1 MSNDTEPSQPRG
13 ISLELTLEMRRDK
26 AIIDLQE
33 QVRKLTMELEQVK
46 GSERWV
52 PQPRELDVN
61 PIDIAYTSSHEDH
74 KDRDNWVRGHPRD
87 DLNDLKVEAL
97 KLNGNLKPKNYINC
111 MEAIER
117 II

>member
-1 MSNDTEPSQPRG
+1 MTNGAESYQPRG
-13 ISLELTLEMRRDK
+13 VSLELAHEMRRDK

-33 QVRKLTMELEQVK
+33 QVRKLIMELEQVK
-46 GSERWV
+46 GSERRV
-52 PQPRELDVN
+52 SRPREHDVN
-61 PIDIAYTSSHEDH
+61 PIGIAYLSSHEDH